1 MTDGADDY
9 QVGYGKPPKE
19 TRWKTGQSGNHRKTR
34 RRSVETPDGMA
45 DIIDRLLDE
54 PIRVTINGAPKK
66 ISSLEAIVQNLTQKW
81 LSGSGRALR
90 VLLEYKEYFQRRQP
104 SKPTKVKFLEGDENG
119 ASSPYQEGRTDV

>member
-19 TRWKTGQSGNHRKTR
+19 TRWKTGQSRNHRKTR
-34 RRSVETPDGMA
+34 RLSVETPAGMA

-54 PIRVTINGAPKK
+54 PIRVTIDGTPKK

-81 LSGSGRALR
+81 LSGNGRALR

-104 SKPTKVKFLEGDENG
+104 SKPTKVMFLEGDANG
-119 ASSPYQEGRTDV
+119 ASSPYQGSRTDV